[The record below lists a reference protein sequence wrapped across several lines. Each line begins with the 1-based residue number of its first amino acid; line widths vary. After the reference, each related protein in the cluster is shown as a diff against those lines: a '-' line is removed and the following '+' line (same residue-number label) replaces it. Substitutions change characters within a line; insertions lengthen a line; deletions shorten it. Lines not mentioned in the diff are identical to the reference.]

1 MSTRYLIRLAIMT
14 AGLFGAA
21 ALSSGLPKPAVA
33 QEIQYPWC
41 TIGEE
46 VHCYYAT
53 RQQCEEAV
61 DYHGFCDLNP
71 SYRAPAGNTPRQNRS
86 R

>member
-1 MSTRYLIRLAIMT
+1 MSTKPLIRLVIM
-14 AGLFGAA
+14 ASGIFAA
-21 ALSSGLPKPAVA
+21 ALGAGYPKAAMA
-33 QEIQYPWC
+33 QEILYPWC
-41 TIGEE
+41 AIGEE

-53 RQQCEEAV
+53 RQQCEEAA

-71 SYRAPAGNTPRQNRS
+71 SYHAPASSAPRQNRS